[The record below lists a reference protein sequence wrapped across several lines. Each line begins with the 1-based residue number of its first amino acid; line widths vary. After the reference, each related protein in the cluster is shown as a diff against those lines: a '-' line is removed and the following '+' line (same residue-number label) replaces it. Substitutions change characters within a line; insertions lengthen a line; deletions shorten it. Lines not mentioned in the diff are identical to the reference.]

1 MASRNDQCVWAV
13 GVVAGHVLLDRALN
27 DVISGQCV
35 FKTSLPCFRSFFEVA
50 TS

>member
-1 MASRNDQCVWAV
+1 MRVDSRCGRRAW
-13 GVVAGHVLLDRALN
+13 LLDRALN